1 MLRCRA
7 NLEEIDPM
15 KRCVWMAWASVSCAL
30 VAADSIT
37 AAANS
42 AAVAPLSV
50 VGARTLAENANK
62 QFTAALSLGN
72 PVPIAA
78 LYTSDALLLA
88 PGGTEATKRE
98 AIASFWQHAIDEGA
112 TGLALSI
119 DVVDVQTDVIIET
132 GRYAL
137 ISGQVGVVETGK
149 YLIARKREA
158 GQWRIYRHMWNASQP
173 SSGGG

>member
-1 MLRCRA
+1 
-7 NLEEIDPM
+7 M
-15 KRCVWMAWASVSCAL
+15 KRCVWMLVLESAL
-30 VAADSIT
+30 GLVVAVAPVAA
-37 AAANS
+37 AAP
-42 AAVAPLSV
+42 AAVAVLSSV
-50 VGARTLAENANK
+50 EARSLAENANK
-62 QFTAALSLGN
+62 QFTAGLSLGN
-72 PVPIAA
+72 PVPIAS
-78 LYTSDALLLA
+78 LYTSDAVLLA

-98 AIASFWQHAIDEGA
+98 GIANFWQHAINDGA

-119 DVVDVQTDVIIET
+119 DTFDVQPDVIIET

-173 SSGGG
+173 SSGGS